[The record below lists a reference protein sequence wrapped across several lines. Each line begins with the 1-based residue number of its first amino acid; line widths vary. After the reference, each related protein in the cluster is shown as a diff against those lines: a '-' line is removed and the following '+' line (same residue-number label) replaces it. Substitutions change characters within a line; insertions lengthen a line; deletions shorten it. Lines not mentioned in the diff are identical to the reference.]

1 MPTIIEYRMRAKQFL
16 ELAKESQDLY
26 AQVALAEL
34 AEEFNKAAEKLERHP
49 RPSSPP
55 HRH

>member
-34 AEEFNKAAEKLERHP
+34 AEEFNKVAEKLERHP
-49 RPSSPP
+49 RPSP